1 MRIDVM
7 IEGMG
12 MNVVRG
18 DGAREISGLTD
29 DSREV
34 GEDCA
39 FVARRGEKA
48 DARAFIGQ
56 ALAAGAGAVICEG
69 PVDIEKLDPQ
79 GRAVWVLGEGVDQA
93 VSSRLSERFYGEPSK
108 KLKVIGVTGTNGKT
122 TTTFLIQ
129 HLLGQM
135 GLRCGLVGTVVVD
148 DGKERKE
155 ADQTT
160 PGPIAF
166 SRLLARMVEN
176 GCRAAAV
183 EVSSHALD
191 QGRVA
196 GVSFSVGVFTNL
208 TGDHLDYHGTM
219 EAYAGAKAKL
229 FAGLGDEGWAV
240 VNADDPSAGRM
251 IEAFGRRDRVV
262 SCRVRNGK
270 AGSEDEAWPGC
281 HPAAASIL
289 ELGSGSSLVRMEGPW
304 GSVQV
309 RLPLVGRHNVYN
321 ALQALAAANVV
332 VDLSR
337 HLPGAMEKCP
347 APPGRLEPV
356 VVAGSGL
363 PGVLVDYAHTH
374 DALENVLLALRPVTA
389 GRLIVMFGCG
399 GDRDRTKRPKMAA
412 VACRLAD
419 RVIVT
424 SDNPRTEE
432 PGAIIQEI
440 LTGVPEQARAKVS
453 VEVDRA
459 RAIEMAIEG
468 ATAQDVVLLAGKGH
482 EDYQVIGKTKRHF
495 DDREQAGQVLRKMAG
510 RVAGAGRVG
519 S

>member
-1 MRIDVM
+1 MRIEDL
-7 IEGMG
+7 IKGMG
-12 MNVVRG
+12 LNVVRG
-18 DGAREISGLTD
+18 DGARQVSGLTD

-34 GEDCA
+34 GEGFV
-39 FVARRGEKA
+39 FVARRGEKT
-48 DARAFIGQ
+48 DARTFIGQ
-56 ALAAGAGAVICEG
+56 ALEAGAGAVICEG
-69 PVDIEKLDPQ
+69 PMDAQKVDPAGE
-79 GRAVWVLGEGVDQA
+79 AVWVTGVVVDQA
-93 VSSRLSERFYGEPSK
+93 VSSRLAERFYGEPSK

-122 TTTFLIQ
+122 TTAFLIQ

-148 DGKERKE
+148 DGKERKG

-160 PGPIAF
+160 PGPIAL

-196 GVSFSVGVFTNL
+196 GVNFAVGVFTNL

-229 FAGLGDEGWAV
+229 FGAMGDEGWAV

-251 IEAFGRRDRVV
+251 IEAFGRVERVV

-281 HPAAASIL
+281 HPASASIL
-289 ELGSGSSLVRMEGPW
+289 DLGSSSSLVRMEGPW

-309 RLPLVGRHNVYN
+309 KMPLVGRHNVYN
-321 ALQALAAANVV
+321 ALQALAASNVV

-337 HLPGAMEKCP
+337 HLPGALEKCP

-356 VVAGSGL
+356 AVEGGGL

-374 DALENVLLALRPVTA
+374 DALENVLLALRPVTE
-389 GRLIVMFGCG
+389 GKLVVLFGCG

-419 RVIVT
+419 EVIVT

-432 PGAIIQEI
+432 PGAIIEEI
-440 LTGVPEQARAKVS
+440 LRGVPEQAKGKVK
-453 VEVDRA
+453 VEADRE
-459 RAIEMAIEG
+459 RAIEMAIRG
-468 ATAQDVVLLAGKGH
+468 ATAGDVVLLAGKGH
-482 EDYQVIGKTKRHF
+482 EDYQIIGKAKRHF
-495 DDREQAGQVLRKMAG
+495 DDREQAAGVLRDMAG
-510 RVAGAGRVG
+510 RPEGAGRFG